1 MQKLERDYMDM
12 SLEQAVALS
21 IVILEWYREK
31 DLKYDRFLTY
41 KERYEFSTTLRHAIL
56 ELRQYLHSIT
66 PEERR
71 RIIAN

>member
-1 MQKLERDYMDM
+1 MSNGERDYMDM

-41 KERYEFSTTLRHAIL
+41 KERHEFSVTLRHAIL
-56 ELRQYLHSIT
+56 ELRQYLHSVM
-66 PEERR
+66 PEERY